1 MATPRNPPR
10 LLRKP
15 VSEKIFR
22 RKIVKGVYLAHDR
35 RFLESVFERDQEGNF
50 RLRQDL
56 NEKEHKRVVA
66 LAKQIKKNRGSLK
79 SGRIAALALVIG
91 AVIVFNL
98 LFKNALLTRAGE
110 HALQTAFEARA
121 EIRDLD
127 LRLLSGTLSFS
138 AVTVAD
144 RDRPLRNLF
153 EIGPST
159 LDIDLLEL
167 LKGNFVAH
175 TLSVQNIRWNTER
188 AHPGRLERAPAP
200 RDAATH
206 PPPLEGIAIPALS
219 PEDAQ
224 AFLMQHFEQLSLPVL
239 IEDAEQRLSEA
250 ARELPLRLDA
260 NVARLNE
267 LSASAERAAA
277 IQVQQIDDIETAIT
291 TYREL
296 QSLAEEV
303 QSTVRAAESELNQ
316 LSRQA
321 TMAVETWDGLTDA
334 VTSDLTYLTD
344 RITDVTAD
352 PTAFLMQIVSELLQQ
367 RFADLFRYRERAQEI
382 ADRLR
387 SGEPGEPRSPFRPGG
402 VDVVYPSVTWPRFY
416 MGLTSVSF
424 GSEESGEF
432 QAGTLRELSSAPRLV
447 GRPTTAELQTL
458 RDGQEHR
465 FDTLL
470 GLHHDSG
477 DLMQL
482 AYRGLNLPLDLQA
495 SFGEVSLR
503 ELSGPTAFST
513 TMSLDREGTVR
524 GRADVTI
531 SNPTFRLATGV
542 EIIDQI
548 IADAAARSE
557 AIGAQFDY
565 VARGD
570 RITSLSGS
578 TTLDQHVAAGVREY
592 VEQQRAAFE
601 ARLRQ
606 EANQLAARERSRLE
620 PLHNRVT
627 QLHGEVG
634 DQQQRAQAHRVTVE
648 DQLAAVERRVAE
660 LQTAA
665 ERRAREQAQ
674 RQLERALEDIPRPGI
689 DTERIPRLR

>member
-1 MATPRNPPR
+1 MSTPRNTPR

-15 VSEKIFR
+15 LSEKTFR
-22 RKIVKGVYLAHDR
+22 KKIVKGVYLAHDR
-35 RFLESVFERDQEGNF
+35 SFLETVFERDQRNRF

-56 NEKEHKRVVA
+56 SEKEHKRVVA

-79 SGRIAALALVIG
+79 TGRIAALALVIG
-91 AVIVFNL
+91 AAIVFNV
-98 LFKNALLTRAGE
+98 LFKNAVLTRAGE
-110 HALQTAFEARA
+110 RALQTAFEARC

-159 LDIDLLEL
+159 IDIDLLEL

-188 AHPGRLERAPAP
+188 ADSGRLEGAPP
-200 RDAATH
+200 SRDPAAR
-206 PPPLEGIAIPALS
+206 PSALEGISIPALS
-219 PEDAQ
+219 PEDAR
-224 AFLMQHFEQLSLPVL
+224 AFLMQHFEQLSLPLV
-239 IEDAEQRLSEA
+239 IEDVEQQLSKA
-250 ARELPLRLDA
+250 ARELPLRLEA
-260 NVARLNE
+260 NVARLDQ
-267 LSASAERAAA
+267 LSASVERAAA
-277 IQVQQIDDIETAIT
+277 IQVQQIDNIETAIT

-296 QSLAEEV
+296 ETLAEEI
-303 QSTVRAAESELNQ
+303 QSTVRAAESELSQ

-321 TMAVETWDGLTDA
+321 AMAVETWDELADA
-334 VTSDLTYLTD
+334 ITSDLDYLTD

-367 RFADLFRYRERAQEI
+367 QFADLFRYRERAQEI
-382 ADRLR
+382 AARLR

-416 MGLTSVSF
+416 MGLTSISF
-424 GSEESGEF
+424 GSEESGLF
-432 QAGTLRELSSAPRLV
+432 QAGTLREISSSPRLV
-447 GRPTTAELQTL
+447 GKPTTAELRTL

-465 FDTLL
+465 LDALL
-470 GLHHDSG
+470 ALHHYSG

-482 AYRGLNLPLDLQA
+482 AYRGHNLPLDLHA

-503 ELSGPTAFST
+503 ELSGPAAFST
-513 TMSLDREGTVR
+513 TMSLDRDGTVR
-524 GRADVTI
+524 GRADVTV
-531 SNPTFRLATGV
+531 SDPTFTLATGV
-542 EIIDQI
+542 EIIDRI
-548 IADAAARSE
+548 IADAAARSDT
-557 AIGAQFDY
+557 IGAQFDY

-578 TTLDQHVAAGVREY
+578 TTLDQHVAAGVRDY
-592 VEQQRAAFE
+592 VEQQRSAFE

-606 EANQLAARERSRLE
+606 EVNQLAAQARSRLE

-627 QLHGEVG
+627 RLHGEAG
-634 DQQQRAQAHRVTVE
+634 AQLQRAHAYRGTVE
-648 DQLAAVERRVAE
+648 DQLAAVDRRVAE

-674 RQLERALEDIPRPGI
+674 RQLERALEDMPRPGI
-689 DTERIPRLR
+689 DAERIPRFR

>member
-1 MATPRNPPR
+1 MATARKTPR

-15 VSEKIFR
+15 LSEKSFR
-22 RKIVKGVYLAHDR
+22 KKIVKGVYLAHDR
-35 RFLESVFERDQEGNF
+35 SFLESVFQRDQQNSF

-56 NEKEHKRVVA
+56 SEKEHKRVVA
-66 LAKQIKKNRGSLK
+66 LAKQIRKNRGSLK
-79 SGRIAALALVIG
+79 SARIAALALVIG
-91 AVIVFNL
+91 AAIVFNI

-110 HALQTAFEARA
+110 RALQTAFEARA

-144 RDRPLRNLF
+144 RDRPFRNLF

-175 TLSVQNIRWNTER
+175 TLSVQNIRWNSER
-188 AHPGRLERAPAP
+188 ADSGRLERAPPSRAP
-200 RDAATH
+200 AAHRSTLDA
-206 PPPLEGIAIPALS
+206 ISIPALS

-224 AFLMQHFEQLSLPVL
+224 AFFMQHFEQLSLPLL
-239 IEDAEQRLSEA
+239 IEDAEQRLSDA
-250 ARELPLRLDA
+250 ARELPLLLDA
-260 NVARLNE
+260 NVARLNQ
-267 LSASAERAAA
+267 LSASVERAAA
-277 IQVQQIDDIETAIT
+277 IQVQQIDNIETAIT
-291 TYREL
+291 TYRQLETL
-296 QSLAEEV
+296 TEEV
-303 QSTVRAAESELNQ
+303 QRTVRATESELNQ
-316 LSRQA
+316 LNRQA
-321 TMAVETWDGLTDA
+321 AMAVEIWDNLADA
-334 VTSDLTYLTD
+334 ITSDLAYLTD

-382 ADRLR
+382 AARLR

-424 GSEESGEF
+424 GSEESGVF
-432 QAGTLRELSSAPRLV
+432 QAGTLREISSSPRLV
-447 GRPTTAELQTL
+447 GRPTTAELRTL

-465 FDTLL
+465 FDALL
-470 GLHHDSG
+470 GLHHDRG

-495 SFGEVSLR
+495 SLGEVSLR
-503 ELSGPTAFST
+503 ELSGPTAFT
-513 TMSLDREGTVR
+513 TTLSLDRDGTVR

-531 SNPTFRLATGV
+531 SEPTFTLATGV
-542 EIIDQI
+542 DIIDRI
-548 IADAAARSE
+548 IADAAARSD

-570 RITSLSGS
+570 RITSLSGT
-578 TTLDQHVAAGVREY
+578 TTLDQHVAAGVRDY

-606 EANQLAARERSRLE
+606 EANQLAAQARSRLE

-627 QLHGEVG
+627 QLRAEIG
-634 DQQQRAQAHRVTVE
+634 DQLERAQAYRGTAEH
-648 DQLAAVERRVAE
+648 QLAAVERRVAE
-660 LQTAA
+660 LQSAA

-674 RQLERALEDIPRPGI
+674 RQLERALEGIPRPGI
-689 DTERIPRLR
+689 DAERIPRLR